1 MVTSWRRIEEAEKS
15 NQETKKYERE
25 HHICLV
31 YAKNGHGMVSDEEFY
46 GASYGLNLDNDFG
59 LRNGGTGGSLIMPA
73 LPGHGESGNQNA
85 PLGGGALLLIGF
97 GAAYAL
103 KKRKSRK

>member
-1 MVTSWRRIEEAEKS
+1 M
-15 NQETKKYERE
+15 KK
-25 HHICLV
+25 LV
-31 YAKNGHGMVSDEEFY
+31 LSIAIVLAMSLGAYAQRGSGMFQYGMVSDEEFY
-46 GASYGLNLDNDFG
+46 GAGYGLSLDNDFG
-59 LRNGGTGGSLIMPA
+59 LRNGGTGGSLIMPT

-103 KKRKSRK
+103 KKRKAED